1 MRGLACFTNA
11 FFTANSDIMQIA
23 HILSTGVSRMPMNS
37 LPQNFTVA
45 SNYTLTQPTG
55 SQART
60 DLDSILP
67 DLVFTL
73 C

>member
-1 MRGLACFTNA
+1 
-11 FFTANSDIMQIA
+11 MQIA